1 MDYNNIKNNDKSFY
15 YYKTNEFATI
25 DLRYYFNFE
34 NTKENY
40 IKSLI
45 LVNYLLRTNE
55 IYKTQKQIDDKSKEL
70 YGLNVIINSKNFGC
84 KSFIVFELRMIN
96 PRIIEDNYFLDA
108 LDFYKDI
115 MLKPNFNNNN
125 KLDNKIFNQ
134 IKEEIKEYT
143 KSSIKNPNKINE
155 KLYFESIIP
164 NSTINYNLLIDIK
177 EVNNIINKISDIDI
191 INFYNEIMHNYV
203 SSFAFGNLLDNEL
216 KDIENNFDFKQID
229 FNYKYDIK
237 DEIIVN
243 DVEIISKETTQS
255 YIYFSYEIKDYKKE
269 NSYIDDALNTIL
281 CTSMGPIFNI
291 YRDKLGIIY
300 NGYSKILYDSGV
312 LFVKLDIDK
321 NNKQKAIEGLKEV
334 FNILND
340 ENEIRKLL
348 KYTKE
353 KRKELYI
360 SNSEDV
366 DSNIKEIENYVLRYD
381 LSEKEKLSYINKLS
395 VENIIN
401 QINNLEYKCMYFYKG
416 DKDEK

>member
-1 MDYNNIKNNDKSFY
+1 MDYNNIKSNDKSFY

-115 MLKPNFNNNN
+115 MLKPNFNNN
-125 KLDNKIFNQ
+125 KLDNEIFNQ

-155 KLYFESIIP
+155 KLYFENIIP

-177 EVNNIINKISDIDI
+177 EVNNNINKISDIDI

-229 FNYKYDIK
+229 FNYKYDTK
-237 DEIIVN
+237 DEIIAN

-255 YIYFSYEIKDYKKE
+255 YIYFSCEIKDYKKE
-269 NSYIDDALNTIL
+269 NSYIYDALNTIL

-348 KYTKE
+348 KYAKE